1 MIDTDKLMNVLKG
14 ILWGVIACAL
24 MSLLVGCR
32 TKYIE
37 VPSSH
42 TEYVTRTDTLRMVT
56 RDSILVR
63 DSVYVSRW
71 TEGDTVYVTKDRW
84 SVRERLLRDTL
95 YKVRT
100 DTVMRAD
107 TITVIKPTT
116 SNVSKSQKRLEDIG
130 RYAFAAVITSVA
142 WLAVWWYR
150 RKI

>member
-14 ILWGVIACAL
+14 ILWGIIACAL

-37 VPSSH
+37 VPMTH
-42 TEYVTRTDTLRMVT
+42 TEYVSRTDTLRMAT
-56 RDSILVR
+56 RDSVLVR
-63 DSVYVSRW
+63 DSIYVSRW

-84 SVRERLLRDTL
+84 RVRERLLRDTL
-95 YKVRT
+95 YRVRT

-107 TITVIKPTT
+107 TITVIKPAATE
-116 SNVSKSQKRLEDIG
+116 VSKSQRRLEDIG